1 MTAAIRSSSRIAA
14 LAGVAAVLSLAGA
27 SVGRADSTPVGPLPK
42 GPVSKTTTKPG
53 QLVAVALPRAK
64 QGSGLV
70 WRVARAYDSR
80 IVRQVSEGEVGAT
93 VVLVYRVV
101 GRGDT
106 SLVFAQ
112 TRGESS
118 SKAVKAATYR
128 VHSA

>member
-1 MTAAIRSSSRIAA
+1 MTINLRSPARIAA
-14 LAGVAAVLSLAGA
+14 VASVVAVLSLAGA
-27 SVGRADSTPVGPLPK
+27 GVSRADSTPVGPLPN

-53 QLVAVALPRAK
+53 QLIAVALPRAK

-80 IVRQVSEGEVGAT
+80 VVRQVSEGDLGAN
-93 VVLVYRVV
+93 VVLVYKVV

-112 TRGESS
+112 TRGDSS
-118 SKAVKAATYR
+118 SKAVKASTLR
-128 VHSA
+128 VASR

>member
-1 MTAAIRSSSRIAA
+1 MSTSIRSSSRIGAVA
-14 LAGVAAVLSLAGA
+14 AGVVVLSLAGA
-27 SVGRADSTPVGPLPK
+27 GVGRADSTPVGPLPK

-80 IVRQVSEGEVGAT
+80 IVRQVSEGDLGPN

-106 SLVFAQ
+106 TLVFAQ

-118 SKAVKAATYR
+118 SRALKSATYR
-128 VHSA
+128 VHST

>member
-1 MTAAIRSSSRIAA
+1 MTAITRSSSRIAA
-14 LAGVAAVLSLAGA
+14 VAGVAAVLSLAGA

-112 TRGESS
+112 TRGDSS

>member
-1 MTAAIRSSSRIAA
+1 MTTNLRSPARIAA
-14 LAGVAAVLSLAGA
+14 IASVAALLSLAGA
-27 SVGRADSTPVGPLPK
+27 SAGHADSTPVGPLPA

-53 QLVAVALPRAK
+53 QLIAVALPRAK

-70 WRVARAYDSR
+70 WRVARAYNSR
-80 IVRQVSEGEVGAT
+80 IVRQVSEGDLGAN
-93 VVLVYRVV
+93 VVLVYKVV

-112 TRGESS
+112 TRGDSS

-128 VHSA
+128 VHSG